1 MSAIIQKLKELSKL
15 DVTLPIGGQSI
26 QINKINL
33 EIQSKFEQFVTK
45 YDNDVEASLRFLQFI
60 NNHIRKEAN
69 DDLNYIDKLF
79 ILYTWHNDLKDK
91 QLEHTFKL
99 IDIKDIDLNI
109 NDITFRFEFELPTV
123 SKDLAFLKYVLNKT
137 ETTKSV
143 DALFYLTFRYLKQ
156 ITFADESLDVS
167 DIPTSE
173 VLYKHLDMSKINILQ
188 KHIDSSL
195 KSIQEIRNLETDAR
209 VFFA

>member
-1 MSAIIQKLKELSKL
+1 MSTIIQKLNELSKL
-15 DVTLPIGGQSI
+15 SVTLPISEQSI

-45 YDNDVEASLRFLQFI
+45 YKNDVEASLNYLQFI

-69 DDLNYIDKLF
+69 GDLNYIDKLF
-79 ILYTWHNDLKDK
+79 ILHTWHNDLKEEPI
-91 QLEHTFKL
+91 EHTFKS
-99 IDIKDIDLNI
+99 IDIGDTDIKI
-109 NDITFRFEFELPTV
+109 NGVNFHFEFELPTI
-123 SKDLAFLKYVLNKT
+123 SKDLAFLKFILNKT
-137 ETTKSV
+137 ENIETV

-156 ITFADESLDVS
+156 ISFNDSTLEVS
-167 DIPTSE
+167 DIPTAE
-173 VLYKHLDMSKINILQ
+173 VLYKHLDMSKVDILQ

-195 KSIQEIRNLETDAR
+195 EEIQEIRNLEIDAR

>member
-1 MSAIIQKLKELSKL
+1 MSAIIQRLNELSKL
-15 DVTLPIGGQSI
+15 DVKLPISGQSI

-45 YDNDVEASLRFLQFI
+45 YKNDVEASLRFLQFI
-60 NNHIRKEAN
+60 NNHVRKEAN
-69 DDLNYIDKLF
+69 EDLNYIDKLF
-79 ILYTWHNDLKDK
+79 ILYTWHNDLKEK
-91 QLEHTFKL
+91 PLEHTFES
-99 IDIKDIDLNI
+99 INIEDTDIKI
-109 NDITFRFEFELPTV
+109 NGVTFHFEFELPTI
-123 SKDLAFLKYVLNKT
+123 SKDLAFLKFILNKT
-137 ETTKSV
+137 ENIETI

-156 ITFADESLDVS
+156 ITFDDNTLEVS

-195 KSIQEIRNLETDAR
+195 ENIQEIRNLEIDAR

>member
-60 NNHIRKEAN
+60 NNHIHKEAS

-99 IDIKDIDLNI
+99 IDIKDIDIKI

-195 KSIQEIRNLETDAR
+195 KSIQDIRNLEIDAR

>member
-45 YDNDVEASLRFLQFI
+45 YDNDVEATLRFLQFI

>member
-1 MSAIIQKLKELSKL
+1 MSAIIQRLNELSKL
-15 DVTLPIGGQSI
+15 DVKLPISEQSI

-45 YDNDVEASLRFLQFI
+45 YKNDVEASLRFLQFI
-60 NNHIRKEAN
+60 NNHVRKEAN

-79 ILYTWHNDLKDK
+79 ILYTWHNDLKEEP
-91 QLEHTFKL
+91 LEYTFEP
-99 IDIKDIDLNI
+99 INIEDTDIKI
-109 NDITFRFEFELPTV
+109 NGANFHFEFELPTI
-123 SKDLAFLKYVLNKT
+123 SKDLAFLKFILNKT
-137 ETTKSV
+137 EDIETL

-156 ITFADESLDVS
+156 ITFDDNTLEVS

-195 KSIQEIRNLETDAR
+195 EDIKEIRNLEIDAR

>member
-1 MSAIIQKLKELSKL
+1 MSAIIQKLNELSKL
-15 DVTLPIGGQSI
+15 NVKLPISEQSI

-45 YDNDVEASLRFLQFI
+45 YENDVEASLRFLQFI
-60 NNHIRKEAN
+60 NNHVRKEAN
-69 DDLNYIDKLF
+69 EDLNYIDKIF
-79 ILYTWHNDLKDK
+79 ILYTWHNDLKK
-91 QLEHTFKL
+91 EPLEHTFEL
-99 IDIKDIDLNI
+99 INIEDTDIKI
-109 NDITFRFEFELPTV
+109 NGVIFHFEFELPTI
-123 SKDLAFLKYVLNKT
+123 SKDLAFLKFILNKT
-137 ETTKSV
+137 ESPETI

-156 ITFADESLDVS
+156 ITFDDTTLEVS

-173 VLYKHLDMSKINILQ
+173 VLYKHLDMSKIDTLQ

-195 KSIQEIRNLETDAR
+195 EKIQQIRNLEIDAR

>member
-1 MSAIIQKLKELSKL
+1 MSAIIQKLNELSKL
-15 DVTLPIGGQSI
+15 NVKLPISEQSI

-45 YDNDVEASLRFLQFI
+45 YENDVEASLRFLQFI
-60 NNHIRKEAN
+60 NNHVRKEAN
-69 DDLNYIDKLF
+69 EDLNYIDKLF
-79 ILYTWHNDLKDK
+79 ILYTWHNDLKEEP
-91 QLEHTFKL
+91 LEHTFES
-99 IDIKDIDLNI
+99 IDIEDTDIKI
-109 NDITFRFEFELPTV
+109 NGVDFHFEFELPTI